1 MPTGELK
8 IWNAERGF
16 GFLTDDT
23 ATRAADIFV
32 HISAFRLAGI
42 EPELGDVFSYGTA
55 ERQGKP
61 QAVHLQRIWS
71 PRDAD

>member
-8 IWNAERGF
+8 IWNADRGF

-23 ATRAADIFV
+23 APHAANVFV
-32 HISAFRLAGI
+32 HVSAFKLAGI

-55 ERQGKP
+55 EREGKP
-61 QAVHLQRIWS
+61 IAVHLQKIWS